1 MLEKNIVQTQTQ
13 PELDPSGSLLELLSA
28 ASAAGFPP
36 AFGAEKLSQLILRDV
51 ATIFADRSRAPHKL
65 PPACHVP
72 GTQKPVWLLCDV
84 LAWLASYREPVASVS
99 PQPVVK
105 PKANNLGRP
114 TKAEQL
120 EAKRLGITVRELRTG
135 GVQENVK

>member
-1 MLEKNIVQTQTQ
+1 MLEKNIAPLQTQA
-13 PELDPSGSLLELLSA
+13 ELDPSENLRELLSA

-51 ATIFADRSRAPHKL
+51 ATIFADRSRAPHRL

-72 GTQKPVWLLCDV
+72 GTRKPVWLLSDV
-84 LAWLASYREPVASVS
+84 LVWLASHREPTASEA
-99 PQPVVK
+99 PQPVAKLKVT
-105 PKANNLGRP
+105 NSGRP

-135 GVQENVK
+135 GVQENLK